1 MLEVQRLTNEASVDQ
16 VVATIER
23 DGGVIIEDFLP
34 MEIIDEIKADLL
46 PLLNQ
51 RGAGRDDFVG
61 FQTRRMSALF
71 AKTRRMEDVVTHPLF
86 LGAAEALLN
95 RPVSYWSGESRFEMR
110 PGIRVSVAQLIQIAP
125 GEKAQQVHRDHWATL
140 WRVPA
145 YDRHVRLQIM
155 IAISDFT
162 AENGG
167 TLVLPGSHIWDDET
181 VPDPAQLQPTVMK
194 AGSAIMFVGSTYHAG
209 GANTTSD
216 EYRTGLTV
224 AIDSAAV
231 RQEENMYLSLSPEVV
246 KSYPDQ
252 IRKLLGW
259 NRAEDTLMGWI
270 EIDGELV
277 DPARLLA

>member
-1 MLEVQRLTNEASVDQ
+1 
-16 VVATIER
+16 
-23 DGGVIIEDFLP
+23 
-34 MEIIDEIKADLL
+34 
-46 PLLNQ
+46 
-51 RGAGRDDFVG
+51 
-61 FQTRRMSALF
+61 
-71 AKTRRMEDVVTHPLF
+71 
-86 LGAAEALLN
+86 
-95 RPVSYWSGESRFEMR
+95 
-110 PGIRVSVAQLIQIAP
+110 
-125 GEKAQQVHRDHWATL
+125 
-140 WRVPA
+140 
-145 YDRHVRLQIM
+145 
-155 IAISDFT
+155 
-162 AENGG
+162 
-167 TLVLPGSHIWDDET
+167 
-181 VPDPAQLQPTVMK
+181 
-194 AGSAIMFVGSTYHAG
+194 MFVGSTYHAG